1 MFVRTSKFKHI
12 IGKPNKKEFCY
23 DEIRITKSSWDST
36 FCSVNPKYLAI
47 ITEAAGGG
55 AFLVLPIEK
64 NTKLSVVSP
73 HFRYGR
79 VGRDAPLVAGHRAA
93 VLDIEWCPHN
103 DDLIASGSE
112 DCTAK
117 VWQIPE
123 GGLQP
128 ETNLTVPVSD
138 LVAHQRRVGLVK
150 WHPTAEYVLLTAGA
164 DNMIF
169 IWNVSTEEKLISIN
183 FPDMVLSASFNW
195 NGSRLV
201 TTCKD
206 RHTRVLDPRN
216 GSILKDNV
224 CHQGTKPQQAI
235 YLKDGRIFTT
245 GFSPMSERQFA
256 IWAKDDVEKRLV
268 EMDLDISNGIMFP
281 FYDPDSNL
289 LFLCG
294 KGDSS
299 MRYFE
304 LTEDDPYIF
313 FIDTMTSSDP
323 QRGIGWMPKRGL
335 NVYQNEIARFYKLH
349 TKGFCEVI
357 SFTVPRKSVLYQ
369 DDLYPDTVG
378 DVPALSADEWMS
390 GKDADPILMSR
401 FSECCRMTI
410 NSNPIPRTVTCF
422 VLWNKK
428 VFMLRAESGLFKFSH
443 LLLSRRANEPTPAVF
458 TLERPKR
465 AHAPLGA
472 SQANL
477 TADTY
482 LESDK
487 ISLKEAFIS
496 GGADGTK
503 GGKKNGKLP
512 PSRPKLAESKLAGGG
527 SSQTASGANTSSG
540 AVADSNRGSSNATGD
555 SGKPVDF
562 GGIAPEEIQQLMDD
576 MRKMKIIIKGH
587 ERRIKHLEEQLRD
600 STAPQAQ

>member
-64 NTKLSVVSP
+64 
-73 HFRYGR
+73 YGR

-206 RHTRVLDPRN
+206 RRTRIIDPRK
-216 GSILKDNV
+216 GTILKASQEANIILFSADNI

-235 YLKDGRIFTT
+235 YLKDGRVFTT

-256 IWAKDDVEKRLV
+256 IWAKDDVETRLV

-304 LTEDDPYIF
+304 LTDDEPFIF

-335 NVYQNEIARFYKLH
+335 NVCQNEIARFYKLH

-378 DVPALSADEWMS
+378 DTPALSADEWMS
-390 GKDADPILMSR
+390 GKDAEPVLM
-401 FSECCRMTI
+401 
-410 NSNPIPRTVTCF
+410 
-422 VLWNKK
+422 
-428 VFMLRAESGLFKFSH
+428 
-443 LLLSRRANEPTPAVF
+443 
-458 TLERPKR
+458 
-465 AHAPLGA
+465 
-472 SQANL
+472 
-477 TADTY
+477 
-482 LESDK
+482 
-487 ISLKEAFIS
+487 SLKEAFNS
-496 GGADGTK
+496 GGADGAK
-503 GGKKNGKLP
+503 GGKKNGKLLS
-512 PSRPKLAESKLAGGG
+512 SRPKLTESKLSGGG
-527 SSQTASGANTSSG
+527 SSHTASGGGNASSG
-540 AVADSNRGSSNATGD
+540 AGADSNRGSANDAVD
-555 SGKPVDF
+555 SGKPVDL
-562 GGIAPEEIQQLMDD
+562 GGVKPEEIQQLVDD

-587 ERRIKHLEEQLRD
+587 ERRIKQLEEQLRD
-600 STAPQAQ
+600 AVASQAQ

>member
-1 MFVRTSKFKHI
+1 MFVRKSKFKHI

-47 ITEAAGGG
+47 IIEAAGGG

-64 NTKLSVVSP
+64 
-73 HFRYGR
+73 YGR

-93 VLDIEWCPHN
+93 VLDIQWCPHN

-128 ETNLTVPVSD
+128 ETNLTVPVAD

-169 IWNVSTEEKLISIN
+169 IWNVSTEEKLISIT
-183 FPDMVLSASFNW
+183 FPDMVLSACFNW

-206 RHTRVLDPRN
+206 RHTRILDPRN
-216 GSILKDNV
+216 GTILKENI

-256 IWAKDDVEKRLV
+256 MWAKEDVTKRLV

-304 LTEDDPYIF
+304 ITDEEPYIF
-313 FIDTMTSSDP
+313 FIDTMTTSDP

-335 NVYQNEIARFYKLH
+335 NVNQNEIARFYKLH
-349 TKGFCEVI
+349 ARGFCEVI
-357 SFTVPRKSVLYQ
+357 PFTVPRKSVLYQ

-378 DVPALSADEWMS
+378 DTPALSADEWMS
-390 GKDADPILMSR
+390 GKDADPIL
-401 FSECCRMTI
+401 
-410 NSNPIPRTVTCF
+410 
-422 VLWNKK
+422 
-428 VFMLRAESGLFKFSH
+428 
-443 LLLSRRANEPTPAVF
+443 
-458 TLERPKR
+458 
-465 AHAPLGA
+465 
-472 SQANL
+472 
-477 TADTY
+477 
-482 LESDK
+482 
-487 ISLKEAFIS
+487 ISLKEAFI
-496 GGADGTK
+496 GGAADA
-503 GGKKNGKLP
+503 KKNGKP
-512 PSRPKLAESKLAGGG
+512 PPTRLKLTESKLGKG
-527 SSQTASGANTSSG
+527 SGAFSSPTGNTNSG
-540 AVADSNRGSSNATGD
+540 TVDSAKSPHGTSNAVSTSGD
-555 SGKPVDF
+555 IGKMGGF
-562 GGIAPEEIQQLMDD
+562 GGIGPEEVQQLIDD

-587 ERRIKHLEEQLRD
+587 ERRIKQLEEQVRG
-600 STAPQAQ
+600 TQPQQ

>member
-1 MFVRTSKFKHI
+1 MFVRKSKFKHI

-64 NTKLSVVSP
+64 
-73 HFRYGR
+73 YGR

-128 ETNLTVPVSD
+128 EKNLTTPVAD

-169 IWNVSTEEKLISIN
+169 IWNVSTEEKLITIS

-206 RHTRVLDPRN
+206 RHTRIIDPRK
-216 GSILKDNV
+216 GTILKAKYPRNPKYQPNLLNRMFGGRICTLDISFENI

-245 GFSPMSERQFA
+245 GFSPMSERQLA
-256 IWAKDDVEKRLV
+256 LWAKDDVTTKLV
-268 EMDLDISNGIMFP
+268 EQDLDISNGIMFP

-289 LFLCG
+289 IFLCG

-304 LTEDDPYIF
+304 VTDDDPYVY
-313 FIDTMTSSDP
+313 FIDTMTTSDP
-323 QRGIGWMPKRGL
+323 QRGMGWMPKRGL
-335 NVYQNEIARFYKLH
+335 NVNQNEIARFYKLH
-349 TKGFCEVI
+349 TRGFCEVI
-357 SFTVPRKSVLYQ
+357 PFTVPRKSVLYQ
-369 DDLYPDTVG
+369 DDLYPDTAS
-378 DVPALSADEWMS
+378 DTPALSADEWMS
-390 GKDADPILMSR
+390 GKDADPVLKACAARACPTEPSGQHPCSIVAASVGARRTRPGLACPPHWLMCARVS
-401 FSECCRMTI
+401 
-410 NSNPIPRTVTCF
+410 
-422 VLWNKK
+422 
-428 VFMLRAESGLFKFSH
+428 
-443 LLLSRRANEPTPAVF
+443 
-458 TLERPKR
+458 R
-465 AHAPLGA
+465 AHAHVHTRTCA
-472 SQANL
+472 SPM
-477 TADTY
+477 
-482 LESDK
+482 
-487 ISLKEAFIS
+487 SLRDGFVS
-496 GGADGTK
+496 GDSK
-503 GGKKNGKLP
+503 SKKNGKMP
-512 PSRPKLAESKLAGGG
+512 PNRLKLAESKL
-527 SSQTASGANTSSG
+527 SSGHHQNQQQTSSSIS
-540 AVADSNRGSSNATGD
+540 DSARHSTAGSNAVTP
-555 SGKPVDF
+555 SGEVAKSADLS
-562 GGIAPEEIQQLMDD
+562 GINPEDVLQLLDD

-587 ERRIKHLEEQLRD
+587 ERRIKQLEERLKGVE
-600 STAPQAQ
+600 

>member
-1 MFVRTSKFKHI
+1 MTPPLVCLKVPFSMFVRKSKFKHI

-64 NTKLSVVSP
+64 
-73 HFRYGR
+73 YGR

-128 ETNLTVPVSD
+128 ETNLTTPVAD

-150 WHPTAEYVLLTAGA
+150 WHPTAEYVLLTAGTSHFLFCCA
-164 DNMIF
+164 DNIIF
-169 IWNVSTEEKLISIN
+169 IWNVSTEEKLITIN

-206 RHTRVLDPRN
+206 RHTRIIDPRK
-216 GSILKDNV
+216 GTILKENI

-256 IWAKDDVEKRLV
+256 LWAKDDVSKRLV
-268 EMDLDISNGIMFP
+268 EQDLDISNGIMFP

-289 LFLCG
+289 IFLCG

-304 LTEDDPYIF
+304 VTDDDPYIF

-335 NVYQNEIARFYKLH
+335 NVNQNEIARFYKLH
-349 TKGFCEVI
+349 TRGFCEVI
-357 SFTVPRKSVLYQ
+357 PFTVPRKSVLYQ

-378 DVPALSADEWMS
+378 DTPALSADEWMS
-390 GKDADPILMSR
+390 GKDADPIL
-401 FSECCRMTI
+401 
-410 NSNPIPRTVTCF
+410 
-422 VLWNKK
+422 
-428 VFMLRAESGLFKFSH
+428 
-443 LLLSRRANEPTPAVF
+443 
-458 TLERPKR
+458 
-465 AHAPLGA
+465 
-472 SQANL
+472 
-477 TADTY
+477 
-482 LESDK
+482 
-487 ISLKEAFIS
+487 ISLKDGFVSGEA
-496 GGADGTK
+496 D
-503 GGKKNGKLP
+503 GKKNGKLP
-512 PSRPKLAESKLAGGG
+512 STRPKLTESKLGGAHHQHQAPR
-527 SSQTASGANTSSG
+527 SNTTS
-540 AVADSNRGSSNATGD
+540 AATDSVRPSRTSSNAVSA
-555 SGKPVDF
+555 SGEIAKSSDF
-562 GGIAPEEIQQLMDD
+562 GGINPEEVQQLLDD

-587 ERRIKHLEEQLRD
+587 ERRIKHLEEQLKGG
-600 STAPQAQ
+600 Q